1 MEVLLYYTYDVIY
14 YILQYFFFHYFFSET
29 TKLHEL
35 CRKNKFADLLEELS
49 NSSDDINARDPNGNT
64 PLHEACFVGSLLC
77 VRHLI
82 DEGIKCLTI

>member
-1 MEVLLYYTYDVIY
+1 MLYDSWIFPP
-14 YILQYFFFHYFFSET
+14 LET

-35 CRKNKFADLLEELS
+35 CRKNKFADLLEELA

-64 PLHEACFVGSLLC
+64 PLHEACFVGSRLC

-82 DEGIKCLTI
+82 DEGIYNGCKLTD